1 MKTLLAAVD
10 FSAVAAGVIAEAGYL
25 ARAGG
30 GKVILLHVTE
40 PTAAIID
47 FAIVSMSVARVDEER
62 VAQAKV
68 RLEAMRQE
76 LATAGTTAEVHHAIG
91 APVPEIV
98 AAALQF
104 EADAIV
110 IGSHGHSAL
119 HDAFVGSTTAGV
131 VKRAPCPVVVI
142 PSSLGRSAAP
152 TTAPG
157 AEQA

>member
-1 MKTLLAAVD
+1 MKTILAAVD
-10 FSAVAAGVIAEAGYL
+10 FSTVAAAVIAEAGYL
-25 ARAGG
+25 ARAGA

-68 RLEAMRQE
+68 RLEEMRRE

-91 APVPEIV
+91 SPVPEIV
-98 AAALQF
+98 AAARQF

-119 HDAFVGSTTAGV
+119 RDALVGSTTAGV
-131 VKRAPCPVVVI
+131 VKRAHCPVVVI
-142 PSSLGRSAAP
+142 PSSLGRGAAP
-152 TTAPG
+152 APTPG
-157 AEQA
+157 PEQA